1 MNIVSKTL
9 NTVDALISQVL
20 IDSYI
25 SHDKFF
31 FVDNV
36 LGEYDD
42 TKGEVKSEVFKN
54 KQKKKTMSLLKCIV
68 CDTK

>member
-9 NTVDALISQVL
+9 NTVHALISQVL

-36 LGEYDD
+36 LREYDD
-42 TKGEVKSEVFKN
+42 TKPEVKSEVLKKN
-54 KQKKKTMSLLKCIV
+54 KK
-68 CDTK
+68 

>member
-9 NTVDALISQVL
+9 NTVHALISQVL

-36 LGEYDD
+36 LREYDD
-42 TKGEVKSEVFKN
+42 TKPEVKSEVFKKN
-54 KQKKKTMSLLKCIV
+54 KKKKKINLFIKMYSV
-68 CDTK
+68 

>member
-42 TKGEVKSEVFKN
+42 TKGEVKSEVFK
-54 KQKKKTMSLLKCIV
+54 KEKKKKTMSLLKCIV

>member
-42 TKGEVKSEVFKN
+42 TKGEVKSEVFK
-54 KQKKKTMSLLKCIV
+54 KKKKKKTMYLLKCIV

>member
-42 TKGEVKSEVFKN
+42 TKGEVKSEVFK
-54 KQKKKTMSLLKCIV
+54 KKTKKKTMSLLKCIV

>member
-25 SHDKFF
+25 SHDKF
-31 FVDNV
+31 
-36 LGEYDD
+36 YDD
-42 TKGEVKSEVFKN
+42 TKGEVKSEVFK
-54 KQKKKTMSLLKCIV
+54 KKKEEKNNVFIKMYSV
-68 CDTK
+68 

>member
-42 TKGEVKSEVFKN
+42 TKGEVKSEVFK
-54 KQKKKTMSLLKCIV
+54 KKKKKKKINLFIKMYSV
-68 CDTK
+68 

>member
-25 SHDKFF
+25 SHDKFL

-42 TKGEVKSEVFKN
+42 TKGEVKSEVFK
-54 KQKKKTMSLLKCIV
+54 KKKKKKTMSLLKCIV

>member
-9 NTVDALISQVL
+9 NTVHALISQVL

-36 LGEYDD
+36 LREYDD
-42 TKGEVKSEVFKN
+42 TKPEVKSEVFKKN
-54 KQKKKTMSLLKCIV
+54 KKKKKINFFIKMYSV
-68 CDTK
+68 

>member
-9 NTVDALISQVL
+9 NTVHALISQVL

-36 LGEYDD
+36 LREYDD
-42 TKGEVKSEVFKN
+42 TKPEVKSEVFKKN
-54 KQKKKTMSLLKCIV
+54 KKQKKINLFIKMYSV
-68 CDTK
+68 

>member
-42 TKGEVKSEVFKN
+42 TKGEVKSEVFK
-54 KQKKKTMSLLKCIV
+54 KKKKKKTMSLLKCIV